1 MSVQFLAS
9 LQVRLLFLIP
19 NFSHP
24 CCALRQLTTSGLVFG
39 EHRKVSISVVLV
51 PVFCR
56 FEDGRAPVGLAF
68 PSMSH
73 PSTAFAPRA
82 QA

>member
-9 LQVRLLFLIP
+9 LEVRLLFLIS

-24 CCALRQLTTSGLVFG
+24 CYALRQLTTSGLVIG
-39 EHRKVSISVVLV
+39 EHRKLSISDVLV

-56 FEDGRAPVGLAF
+56 FEDGRILVGLAF

-73 PSTAFAPRA
+73 PCTALAPHA
-82 QA
+82 QV